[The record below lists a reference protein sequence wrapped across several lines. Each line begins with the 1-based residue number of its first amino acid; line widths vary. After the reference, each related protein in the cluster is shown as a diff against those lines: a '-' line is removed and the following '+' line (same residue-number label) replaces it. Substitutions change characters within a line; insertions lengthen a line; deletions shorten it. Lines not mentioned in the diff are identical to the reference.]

1 MIRPLL
7 KLSYWP
13 DLSLVLYLFPIPTL
27 AQYFQGSAPFPDSF
41 CEDEFLPSNVDVEKL
56 GFLRDK
62 RAHDLVEE
70 LSQTKTQQEVLE
82 VKKKNGMLVQELAET
97 KIQLDKLQKNLED
110 NGRRAG
116 QDKDPGEGIAKMTHK
131 TKVDKIK
138 NLKVHVLKC

>member
-97 KIQLDKLQKNLED
+97 KIQLDKLQKNL
-110 NGRRAG
+110 
-116 QDKDPGEGIAKMTHK
+116 QDKVGDLENTLK
-131 TKVDKIK
+131 TTDEELAKIK
-138 NLKVHVLKC
+138 IQVKALQK

>member
-97 KIQLDKLQKNLED
+97 KIQLDKLQKNL
-110 NGRRAG
+110 
-116 QDKDPGEGIAKMTHK
+116 QDKVGDLENTLKTTHEELS
-131 TKVDKIK
+131 KIK
-138 NLKVHVLKC
+138 IQVKALQK

>member
-97 KIQLDKLQKNLED
+97 KIQLDKLQKNL
-110 NGRRAG
+110 
-116 QDKDPGEGIAKMTHK
+116 QDKVGDLENTLKTTHEELA
-131 TKVDKIK
+131 KIK
-138 NLKVHVLKC
+138 IQVKALQKWPTKQK

>member
-97 KIQLDKLQKNLED
+97 KIQLDKLQKNL
-110 NGRRAG
+110 
-116 QDKDPGEGIAKMTHK
+116 QDKVGDLENTLKTTHEELA
-131 TKVDKIK
+131 KIK
-138 NLKVHVLKC
+138 IQVKALQK

>member
-97 KIQLDKLQKNLED
+97 KIQLDKLQKNL
-110 NGRRAG
+110 
-116 QDKDPGEGIAKMTHK
+116 QDKVGDLENTLK
-131 TKVDKIK
+131 TTDEELAKIK
-138 NLKVHVLKC
+138 IQVKALQKWPTKQK

>member
-1 MIRPLL
+1 
-7 KLSYWP
+7 
-13 DLSLVLYLFPIPTL
+13 LYLFPIPTL

-97 KIQLDKLQKNLED
+97 KIQLDKLQKNL
-110 NGRRAG
+110 
-116 QDKDPGEGIAKMTHK
+116 QDKVGDLENTLKTTHEELA
-131 TKVDKIK
+131 KIK
-138 NLKVHVLKC
+138 IQVKALQK

>member
-1 MIRPLL
+1 
-7 KLSYWP
+7 
-13 DLSLVLYLFPIPTL
+13 LYLFPIPTL

-97 KIQLDKLQKNLED
+97 KMDKLQKNL
-110 NGRRAG
+110 
-116 QDKDPGEGIAKMTHK
+116 QDKVGDLENTLK
-131 TKVDKIK
+131 TTDEELAKIK
-138 NLKVHVLKC
+138 IQVKALQK

>member
-82 VKKKNGMLVQELAET
+82 VKKKNGMLVQELEET
-97 KIQLDKLQKNLED
+97 KIQLDKLQKNL
-110 NGRRAG
+110 
-116 QDKDPGEGIAKMTHK
+116 QDKVGDLENTLK
-131 TKVDKIK
+131 TTDEELAKIK
-138 NLKVHVLKC
+138 IQVKALQK